1 MAPAKLWLRIFFSGF
16 AVIVALLVMTL
27 ATPVPYGDL
36 TRIGLFSDAEFGWR
50 VQPPHVAPE
59 YLRAAP
65 LDEADIVVIGDSF
78 SMTHRWQSVLVKAGY
93 RVTTAFWG
101 QFDERLCDDFDAWL
115 ERAGFKG
122 KLVVIESVERLLHG
136 RLEGTREC
144 GKMKHPFAARLEP
157 FANPLENVPGFSLNW
172 SGKLTSGW
180 ITYQNTRQAK
190 RLAGD
195 GELSFFTRARAV
207 PDGCALF
214 SHRLCNKALF
224 YQEDDTNGELTQEDL
239 AQMQAFTKAH
249 PAPPILW
256 MVIPNKTT
264 VYVEPNHSSEFA
276 AAFRQAGLGPDLFG
290 FAMQQKTRI
299 RDFYFPNDTHLSM
312 QGQLA
317 LGELMLEEVRKILPA
332 PAPHSS

>member
-16 AVIVALLVMTL
+16 AVIVVLLVMTL
-27 ATPVPYGDL
+27 ATPAPYGDL
-36 TRIGLFSDAEFGWR
+36 SRIGLFSDAEFGWQ
-50 VQPPHVAPE
+50 VQPPHVAPQ

-65 LDEADIVVIGDSF
+65 VDQADIVVIGDSF

-101 QFDERLCDDFDAWL
+101 QFGERLCDDFDAWL

-122 KLVVIESVERLLHG
+122 GLIVIESVERLLHE
-136 RLEGTREC
+136 RLEGTRQC
-144 GKMKHPFAARLEP
+144 AAMNHPFAARLDP
-157 FANPLENVPGFSLNW
+157 FANPLEHVPGFALNW
-172 SGKLTSGW
+172 NSKLVSGW
-180 ITYQNTRQAK
+180 YTYQNTRQA
-190 RLAGD
+190 RQVAGD
-195 GELSFFTRARAV
+195 GDASHSTRARVV
-207 PDGCALF
+207 PEGCALF
-214 SHRLCNKALF
+214 SHRLCSKALF
-224 YQEDDTNGELTQEDL
+224 FQEDDTNGELTLKDL

-256 MVIPNKTT
+256 MVVPNKTT
-264 VYVEPNHSSEFA
+264 VYVEPKHSAAFA
-276 AAFRQAGLGPDLFG
+276 AALRQSGLGPDLFG

-332 PAPHSS
+332 PAPRNP